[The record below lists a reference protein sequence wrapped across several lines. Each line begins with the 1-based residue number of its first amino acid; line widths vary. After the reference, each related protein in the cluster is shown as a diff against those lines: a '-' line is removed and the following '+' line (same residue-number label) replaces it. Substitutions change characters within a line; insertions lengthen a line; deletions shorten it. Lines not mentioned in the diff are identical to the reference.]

1 MNMDAANG
9 SLRLELVE
17 RLFQRAD
24 LDRNQALSVEE
35 LAAFVPTETAGEV
48 QSIVSGRDEDGD
60 GQLSVAE
67 FAGGILA
74 AQTLQGLMS
83 VQEYRDARRSERQ
96 ADDLKAVDALFARA
110 DVDGDGQL
118 SEEELAADR
127 AMQFAQALDE
137 GAEVP
142 QHMFAVR
149 RYGTDDGPYGRA
161 DIMVGRRLADI
172 ADVVQLDERA
182 VLVRQLVAEPQ
193 PTPAAG
199 PMPASPE
206 TKDVAEAGPADA
218 QEPAAIAD
226 VLRDHVRMAEM
237 SDVLIARLI
246 QMLGGAGRSTPEFDH
261 QA

>member
-48 QSIVSGRDEDGD
+48 QSIVSGRDENGD
-60 GQLSVAE
+60 GQRSVAE
-67 FAGGILA
+67 CAGGILA

-110 DVDGDGQL
+110 DV
-118 SEEELAADR
+118 
-127 AMQFAQALDE
+127 
-137 GAEVP
+137 
-142 QHMFAVR
+142 
-149 RYGTDDGPYGRA
+149 
-161 DIMVGRRLADI
+161 
-172 ADVVQLDERA
+172 VQLDERA

-206 TKDVAEAGPADA
+206 TKDVAEDGPEDS